1 MMNTA
6 WLNEICGLGL
16 SFTTDGFR
24 LLYVG
29 IALFMWLCATLFC
42 IEYEKGE
49 KHQGRFYFFW
59 FATLA
64 TVVGVL
70 FSADL
75 FTLFL
80 FFELMS
86 FTSFVW
92 VVQEE
97 KKESL
102 HAGGLYLGIAIGS
115 GLVLLMGLMLLYHE
129 LGTVVTAELPE
140 AIRMAAEEDD
150 TVLARLF
157 AAACLMLV
165 GFGAKAGLFLLH
177 VWLPKAHTVAP
188 APASALLSG
197 ILTKMGIFGILI
209 LSGSVFLTP
218 DSVYAVQWGQLLL
231 VLGILTMVTGAFLA
245 LFSVNLKRT
254 LACSSVSQMG
264 FVVTGIS
271 MTVLLHGN
279 AMAMSGTLLHMVNHS
294 LIKLTLFLCAGVV
307 FRKVG
312 SLELNEIRGYG
323 RGKYLLHA
331 AFLIGAY
338 SIAGIPLGSGYVSK
352 TLIHESMLSY
362 QRLWQGMDG
371 YGWLKAA
378 EWLFLITGGM
388 TLAYMLKLYFCIFWE
403 KGEAEKKP
411 SCKPLT
417 MAVILAPAA
426 LLLVFGWFPNPLMN
440 RLAEAGQLSELP
452 VTTATEM
459 VSYFSVGSLQGAAI
473 SVFIGLMLYFGF
485 VRTVLRK
492 KEHGAYRYVDR
503 LPKWVDLADYVYI
516 PVFVY
521 FLPFVLGFFS
531 RVCDRLVDGLALFLR
546 KKVFCARKKKRPVAV
561 GSGLT
566 YAVGS
571 VLDGLVGLCNRTF
584 RKKRPI
590 ERSFVDLLAISRAEM
605 DATGRLIV
613 RSVSFGLLMFCIG
626 LLVTLIY
633 LLFS

>member
-1 MMNTA
+1 MNAA

-29 IALFMWLCATLFC
+29 IALFMWLCATVFC
-42 IEYEKGE
+42 GEYMKEE
-49 KHQGRFYFFW
+49 EHRGRFYFFW

-64 TVVGVL
+64 TVAGVL

-80 FFELMS
+80 CFELMS

-102 HAGGLYLGIAIGS
+102 HAGKLYLGIAIGS

-129 LGTVVTAELPE
+129 LGTVVTAEIPE
-140 AIRMAAEEDD
+140 AVRMAAEADD
-150 TVLARLF
+150 GVFRRLF

-209 LSGSVFLTP
+209 LSGALFLTP
-218 DSVYAVQWGQLLL
+218 SSVYAVQWGRLLL

-271 MTVLLHGN
+271 MTVLLQGSAT
-279 AMAMSGTLLHMVNHS
+279 AMNGTLLHMVNHS

-307 FRKVG
+307 FMKTG

-352 TLIHESMLSY
+352 TLIHESILPY
-362 QRLWQGMDG
+362 QELWQGMGG
-371 YGWLKAA
+371 YDWLKAA
-378 EWLFLITGGM
+378 E
-388 TLAYMLKLYFCIFWE
+388 
-403 KGEAEKKP
+403 
-411 SCKPLT
+411 
-417 MAVILAPAA
+417 
-426 LLLVFGWFPNPLMN
+426 
-440 RLAEAGQLSELP
+440 
-452 VTTATEM
+452 
-459 VSYFSVGSLQGAAI
+459 
-473 SVFIGLMLYFGF
+473 
-485 VRTVLRK
+485 
-492 KEHGAYRYVDR
+492 
-503 LPKWVDLADYVYI
+503 
-516 PVFVY
+516 
-521 FLPFVLGFFS
+521 
-531 RVCDRLVDGLALFLR
+531 
-546 KKVFCARKKKRPVAV
+546 
-561 GSGLT
+561 
-566 YAVGS
+566 
-571 VLDGLVGLCNRTF
+571 
-584 RKKRPI
+584 
-590 ERSFVDLLAISRAEM
+590 
-605 DATGRLIV
+605 
-613 RSVSFGLLMFCIG
+613 
-626 LLVTLIY
+626 
-633 LLFS
+633 